1 MAQYQKIEYLIGK
14 DGKVTERVI
23 EATGSSCTDTTAPL
37 EKELGQV
44 ESQTLLPE
52 YYQEED
58 GIITSETQYINQS

>member
-37 EKELGQV
+37 EQELGQV

-58 GIITSETQYINQS
+58 SMITSETQYLNQS

>member
-23 EATGSSCTDTTAPL
+23 EATGSSCTDTTTPL

-58 GIITSETQYINQS
+58 GIINSETQYINQS